1 MGDAEQLRKAYEE
14 LARVV
19 ERWADGRP
27 WQQRELTPFELELKD
42 AAYEIRRAKAATG
55 SIRVPDLVKKPEK

>member
-1 MGDAEQLRKAYEE
+1 MADQEQLRQAYEQ

-19 ERWADGRP
+19 ERWADGKP

-55 SIRVPDLVKKPEK
+55 SLRVGELVKKPDK